1 MRPTARDRPAHARS
15 VAATHAVAAARLRP
29 RFALI
34 RAGVAAVHTVFVDVP
49 EETTVHAIEAGLAR
63 AERRTRGG
71 VVNLVVPMAGE
82 GSRFRKAG

>member
-1 MRPTARDRPAHARS
+1 M
-15 VAATHAVAAARLRP
+15 
-29 RFALI
+29 
-34 RAGVAAVHTVFVDVP
+34 AAVHTVFVDVP
-49 EETTVHAIEAGLAR
+49 EETTVQAIEAGLMR